1 MEARIRAEIL
11 KEQGLA
17 NEEAPKKRFSLR
29 NKNKQEDIEDTS
41 IHNLNYQN
49 EKEPMTVVDIALS
62 IVLVIVIL
70 IVLYYLVYL
79 FMLSATYPTFTDAIF
94 ALKNPQNVINALM
107 THTL

>member
-1 MEARIRAEIL
+1 ME
-11 KEQGLA
+11 
-17 NEEAPKKRFSLR
+17 N
-29 NKNKQEDIEDTS
+29 
-41 IHNLNYQN
+41 
-49 EKEPMTVVDIALS
+49 VVNFL
-62 IVLVIVIL
+62 LEYYIVIL